1 MSLPISPCGRD
12 RLTKGRCFMNLD
24 ELLKAAIKD
33 PSKRS
38 LFLQTLIRSDVY
50 VICKNPVRQERGRE
64 EGGIQLELITIQN
77 PYGDVFIPFFT
88 SYRAL
93 QQFAKRY
100 VDCYKINCLRL
111 FDLIQ
116 SVSAVL
122 NPNSYGKEFSSQEI
136 KSILMIARNLKIKA
150 ISYNEEETIT
160 YRPCEYSLGH
170 ITKAASKF
178 LSKQPNVDRAF
189 IMEMVKGCEKPQLL
203 IVLDMMGSTRKL
215 FVPLSKYLSK
225 MTKPNEHLCFISYE
239 QEMGRKAA
247 ESVEPFYVRKKR
259 YFEK

>member
-1 MSLPISPCGRD
+1 
-12 RLTKGRCFMNLD
+12 MNLD
-24 ELLKAAIKD
+24 ELLKAAITD

-38 LFLQTLIRSDVY
+38 VFLQTLIKSDVY
-50 VICKNPVRQERGRE
+50 VICKNPVKQERGKSD
-64 EGGIQLELITIQN
+64 GGIKLELITTQN
-77 PYGDVFIPFFT
+77 PDGDIFIPFFT
-88 SYRAL
+88 SFRAL

-136 KSILMIARNLKIKA
+136 KSILLIAQNLKIKA
-150 ISYNEEETIT
+150 ISYNEADIIS
-160 YRPCEYSLGH
+160 YRPVEHSVSH

-178 LSKQPNVDRAF
+178 LAKQPNVDKAY
-189 IMEMVKGCEKPQLL
+189 IMEMIKGCERPQLL
-203 IVLDMMGSTRKL
+203 MVLNMMGSTRKL

-225 MTKPNEHLCFISYE
+225 IVKSNEHLCFISYE
-239 QEMGRKAA
+239 QDMGKKAA
-247 ESVEPFYVRKKR
+247 QTVEPFYVRKKR

>member
-1 MSLPISPCGRD
+1 
-12 RLTKGRCFMNLD
+12 MNLD

-33 PSKRS
+33 PSQRS
-38 LFLQTLIRSDVY
+38 IFLQTLIKSDVY
-50 VICKNPVRQERGRE
+50 VICKNPVRQERGRA
-64 EGGIQLELITIQN
+64 EGGIQLELITTQN
-77 PYGDVFIPFFT
+77 PNGDIFIPFFT

-150 ISYNEEETIT
+150 ISYNEADTIT
-160 YRPCEYSLGH
+160 YRPAEYSVGH
-170 ITKAASKF
+170 ITKAATKF
-178 LSKQPNVDRAF
+178 LSKQPNVDRAY
-189 IMEMVKGCEKPQLL
+189 IMEMIKGCEKPQLL

-225 MTKPNEHLCFISYE
+225 TIALLSYIFFMPPKSSNFFFII
-239 QEMGRKAA
+239 
-247 ESVEPFYVRKKR
+247 
-259 YFEK
+259 

>member
-1 MSLPISPCGRD
+1 M
-12 RLTKGRCFMNLD
+12 MNLD

-33 PSKRS
+33 PSMRS
-38 LFLQTLIRSDVY
+38 LFLQTLIKSDVY
-50 VICKNPVRQERGRE
+50 VICKNPVRQERSRE
-64 EGGIQLELITIQN
+64 EGGIQLELITTQN
-77 PYGDVFIPFFT
+77 PEGEIFIPFFT

-122 NPNSYGKEFSSQEI
+122 NPNSYGKEFSSSEI
-136 KSILMIARNLKIKA
+136 KSILMIAKNLKIRA
-150 ISYNEEETIT
+150 ISYNEAETIN
-160 YRPCEYSLGH
+160 YRPCEHSVEHL
-170 ITKAASKF
+170 TRAATKF

-189 IMEMVKGCEKPQLL
+189 IMEMIRGCERPQLL

-225 MTKPNEHLCFISYE
+225 IVKPNEHLCFISLE
-239 QEMGRKAA
+239 QDMGKKAA
-247 ESVEPFYVRKKR
+247 STVEPFYVRKKR
-259 YFEK
+259 YFER

>member
-1 MSLPISPCGRD
+1 
-12 RLTKGRCFMNLD
+12 MNLD
-24 ELLKAAIKD
+24 ELLKAAITD

-38 LFLQTLIRSDVY
+38 VFLQTLIKSDVY
-50 VICKNPVRQERGRE
+50 VICKNPVKQERGQSDS
-64 EGGIQLELITIQN
+64 GIKLELITTQN
-77 PYGDVFIPFFT
+77 PEGDIFIPFFT
-88 SYRAL
+88 SFRAL

-136 KSILMIARNLKIKA
+136 KSILLIAQNLKIKA
-150 ISYNEEETIT
+150 ISYNDAEIIT
-160 YRPCEYSLGH
+160 YRAPEHSVSH
-170 ITKAASKF
+170 ITKAAVKF
-178 LSKQPNVDRAF
+178 LAKQPNVEKAYV
-189 IMEMVKGCEKPQLL
+189 MEMVKGCEKPQLL
-203 IVLDMMGSTRKL
+203 MVVDMLGSTRKL

-225 MTKPNEHLCFISYE
+225 TVRSNEHLCFISYE
-239 QEMGRKAA
+239 QDMGKKAA
-247 ESVEPFYVRKKR
+247 VTVEPFYVRKKR

>member
-1 MSLPISPCGRD
+1 
-12 RLTKGRCFMNLD
+12 MNLD

-38 LFLQTLIRSDVY
+38 LFLQTLIKSDVY
-50 VICKNPVRQERGRE
+50 VICKNPVKQERSKS
-64 EGGIQLELITIQN
+64 EGGVQLELITTQN
-77 PYGDVFIPFFT
+77 PEGEVFIPFFT

-116 SVSAVL
+116 SASAVL

-136 KSILMIARNLKIKA
+136 KSILLIARNLKIKA
-150 ISYNEEETIT
+150 ISFNEADTIS
-160 YRPCEYSLGH
+160 YRPAERSVEHL
-170 ITKAASKF
+170 TKAASKF

-189 IMEMVKGCEKPQLL
+189 IMEMIKGSEKPQILL
-203 IVLDMMGSTRKL
+203 VLDMMGNTRKL

-225 MTKPNEHLCFISYE
+225 TVKADEHLAFISYE
-239 QEMGRKAA
+239 QDMGKKAA
-247 ESVEPFYVRKKR
+247 ENIEPFYVRQKR
-259 YFEK
+259 YFER

>member
-1 MSLPISPCGRD
+1 MV
-12 RLTKGRCFMNLD
+12 TVMMNLD
-24 ELLKAAIKD
+24 ELLKAAIRE
-33 PSKRS
+33 PSYRS
-38 LFLQTLIRSDVY
+38 TFLQTLIKSDVY
-50 VICKNPVRQERGRE
+50 VICKNPVRQERSRAD
-64 EGGIQLELITIQN
+64 GGIQLELLTTQN
-77 PYGDVFIPFFT
+77 PDGDVFIPFFT

-122 NPNSYGKEFSSQEI
+122 NPNSYGKEFTSQEI

-150 ISYNEEETIT
+150 ISYNEADTIS
-160 YRPCEYSLGH
+160 YRPTENYVGH
-170 ITKAASKF
+170 IVKGATKF
-178 LSKQPNVDRAF
+178 LSKQPNVDRAY
-189 IMEMVKGCEKPQLL
+189 IMEMVKGCEKPQIL

-225 MTKPNEHLCFISYE
+225 VVKPNEHLCFISYE
-239 QEMGRKAA
+239 QSMGQKAA
-247 ESVEPFYVRKKR
+247 STVDPFYVRKKR
-259 YFEK
+259 FFEK